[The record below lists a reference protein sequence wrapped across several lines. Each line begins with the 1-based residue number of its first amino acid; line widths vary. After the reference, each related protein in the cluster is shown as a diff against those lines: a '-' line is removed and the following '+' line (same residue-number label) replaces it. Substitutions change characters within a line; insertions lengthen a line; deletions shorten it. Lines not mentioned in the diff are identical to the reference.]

1 MNKLLNGLCVGA
13 ALCALGLTA
22 ATTPAAHAAGVN
34 FSITLGDVVFGYSD
48 GYYDK
53 NRRWHRW
60 RNSQERRWYQSNH
73 RNSFYNL
80 QRDRDTDRNRRD
92 WRNGRGSRLARRR
105 EPLTFKSGIAKG
117 LGETPGL
124 FAFARARR

>member
-92 WRNGRGSRLARRR
+92 WRNGRGRDWR
-105 EPLTFKSGIAKG
+105 GG
-117 LGETPGL
+117 GNH
-124 FAFARARR
+124 